1 MGALAG
7 IALVLVVLLL
17 SHRFG
22 RAEPTGVYRPDIP
35 ADALESG
42 CFPLPGDVIFDFAYQ
57 IRRDGD
63 FEINGEERR
72 IVQGQYDEI
81 DEPEALAAIV
91 ADFVE
96 AGFVASDRPGPYDAV
111 LSRTGPRATS
121 YESLVTQLAGIEQD
135 TIVRGSFVLELPL
148 AEAPPPT
155 REVCDDPAVTKRWVL
170 PSWDDLM
177 VTRLAALAPRADV
190 ILVWLLLGHVVL
202 KLLIYPLTM
211 HAPPYNDEQQYY
223 DGARAL
229 SNLVRDVG
237 SFTAPDGA
245 ELERNVV
252 GSGWFM
258 PGMAIVMAPLFVVFP
273 DAADPLCR
281 AYLGLAN
288 LLVLLWAVRSVRQP
302 ARHRIR
308 RPPRRLPR
316 PAAGLGLHVLHVVRR
331 PAQRPGADRARRAR
345 RRHAAASSAL
355 ASPRR

>member
-111 LSRTGPRATS
+111 LSKPGRGDVVRVV
-121 YESLVTQLAGIEQD
+121 VTQLAGIEQD

-155 REVCDDPAVTKRWVL
+155 REVCDDPAVTKRWVFL
-170 PSWDDLM
+170 PSW
-177 VTRLAALAPRADV
+177 
-190 ILVWLLLGHVVL
+190 
-202 KLLIYPLTM
+202 
-211 HAPPYNDEQQYY
+211 
-223 DGARAL
+223 
-229 SNLVRDVG
+229 
-237 SFTAPDGA
+237 
-245 ELERNVV
+245 
-252 GSGWFM
+252 
-258 PGMAIVMAPLFVVFP
+258 AI
-273 DAADPLCR
+273 
-281 AYLGLAN
+281 
-288 LLVLLWAVRSVRQP
+288 
-302 ARHRIR
+302 
-308 RPPRRLPR
+308 
-316 PAAGLGLHVLHVVRR
+316 
-331 PAQRPGADRARRAR
+331 
-345 RRHAAASSAL
+345 
-355 ASPRR
+355 